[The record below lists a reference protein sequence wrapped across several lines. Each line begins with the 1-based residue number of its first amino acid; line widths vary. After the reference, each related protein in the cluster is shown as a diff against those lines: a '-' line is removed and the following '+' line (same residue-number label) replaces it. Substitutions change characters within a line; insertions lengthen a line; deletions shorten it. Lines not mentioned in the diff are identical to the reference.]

1 MAKMAELFIELNSN
15 PEIADCWAEC
25 VKCGD
30 EIFYS
35 NEEEFA
41 ELVAKHIHTYRWLGV
56 SHLTSAPSGC
66 RPTTRPKNIY
76 NGIVIIPEIV
86 PFLLSNVSR
95 VW

>member
-1 MAKMAELFIELNSN
+1 MAKMAELFEELNSN

-41 ELVAKHIHTYRWLGV
+41 ELVAKHIHIYRW
-56 SHLTSAPSGC
+56 
-66 RPTTRPKNIY
+66 
-76 NGIVIIPEIV
+76 
-86 PFLLSNVSR
+86 
-95 VW
+95 